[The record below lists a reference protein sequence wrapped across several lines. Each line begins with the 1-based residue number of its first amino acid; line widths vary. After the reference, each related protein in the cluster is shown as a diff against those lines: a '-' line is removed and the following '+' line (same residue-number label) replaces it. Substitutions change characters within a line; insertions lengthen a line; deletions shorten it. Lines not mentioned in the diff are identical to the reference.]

1 MEDPKLLPDGK
12 MMLRFDKIVPIC
24 VTYASFAYCCLSSLK
39 EYVSFCVQKVLL
51 LIPMSQMPLPRN
63 FVDLNG
69 HLGYAWSLIHVSL
82 LNTGSEIPFCLF
94 GWIDTNVNAR
104 SGLLKKVTMWTSLWD
119 NICRAASWSLST
131 IALGVITVFLSMIV
145 QTLVLNKSWSFL
157 DLMIRFIT
165 EISYK

>member
-1 MEDPKLLPDGK
+1 

-39 EYVSFCVQKVLL
+39 EYVSFCVQKILL
-51 LIPMSQMPLPRN
+51 LIPMSLMPLPRN

-94 GWIDTNVNAR
+94 GWIETNVNAR
-104 SGLLKKVTMWTSLWD
+104 PGLLKSHHVNVPLGQYLPGRILVPKSLGRV
-119 NICRAASWSLST
+119 CLST
-131 IALGVITVFLSMIV
+131 VALGVITVFLSMIV

-165 EISYK
+165 EICYK